1 MTHTVSHEDLY
12 QMLVSHVR
20 YAMGRRSYI
29 TSSAVEAVKRYWPH
43 LKTGERDVILRD
55 VKEELS
61 RYERMKALLGDK
73 CDHDGWVA
81 LVGWM
86 QEQKEAK

>member
-29 TSSAVEAVKRYWPH
+29 TACAVEAVKRYWQH
-43 LKTGERDVILRD
+43 LEAGERGVILRD
-55 VKEELS
+55 VREELS
-61 RYERMKALLGDK
+61 RHERLKALLGDK
-73 CDHDGWVA
+73 CGHDGWVA
-81 LVGWM
+81 LVEWM
-86 QEQKEAK
+86 QEHKETK